1 MKVEKKS
8 NHLAHKSLSI
18 DKKTGTFKLG
28 PSTMA
33 IDIFYRNKDIKG
45 QGVWTVGECGGS
57 RDKVFHEVLK
67 MFNEQPIKILQVGAI
82 ETFDPQFRFGSG
94 WSDIFFGD
102 HIKKH
107 GGELTVCDIN
117 LDHLANSIAS
127 ASLLGYNVN
136 TMLARAEA
144 VMKPEYD
151 LYYLDGGNDPEE
163 CSEQMDII
171 KDSSCVVLCDDFHIK
186 AALVKDRF
194 DWQIREVAN
203 TMGIL
208 DLRN

>member
-8 NHLAHKSLSI
+8 NHLAYESLSI
-18 DKKTGTFKLG
+18 DKKTRTAKLG
-28 PSTMA
+28 PPIMA
-33 IDIFYRNKDIKG
+33 TSIFYRGKDIKE
-45 QGVWTVGECGGS
+45 QGGCREDC
-57 RDKVFHEVLK
+57 RDKVFYEVLK
-67 MFNEQPIKILQVGAI
+67 MFNEEPIKILQVGAI
-82 ETFDPQFRFGSG
+82 ETFDAQFRFGSG

-102 HIKKH
+102 YIKKH

-117 LDHLANSIAS
+117 LDHLANSITS
-127 ASLLGYNVN
+127 ASLLDYSVH
-136 TMLARAEA
+136 TILARAEA

-171 KDSSCVVLCDDFHIK
+171 KDSSCVVLCDDFYIK
-186 AALVKDRF
+186 AALIKDKF